1 MKVICDWCGKETD
14 TLEEV
19 EVIGGVAKIC
29 KKCLEKHNEGV
40 CITCGEPIYSSIS
53 ANGECL
59 ACMQIRSAAAEKRK
73 SEALNGMGPEFLER
87 ITESANFTTEDYFTW
102 MAGDGKW
109 ASEKSRDAFR
119 LGWMEEKLVRH
130 GKWTEDEFTQN
141 YPDIKCIMDNNSAAV
156 FREVTRFVLV
166 TKDKRLPSGAV
177 VLTRHNNVALIKVEG

>member
-109 ASEKSRDAFR
+109 ASEKSRDA
-119 LGWMEEKLVRH
+119 WS
-130 GKWTEDEFTQN
+130 EDEFTQN
-141 YPDIKCIMDNNSAAV
+141 YPDIKYIMDNNSAAV